1 MNLGKTAL
9 FAYNAL
15 NCCKELLHSGS
26 AVTHPQRVDGWEG
39 SRREPLQGLDEGSRE
54 PQCDEFGVG
63 VVFIQNVSE
72 ALGYGSLVGDPRR

>member
-1 MNLGKTAL
+1 MDGKGDV
-9 FAYNAL
+9 
-15 NCCKELLHSGS
+15 GS
-26 AVTHPQRVDGWEG
+26 

-72 ALGYGSLVGDPRR
+72 ALGYGSLVRDPRR